1 MLDKIADTYD
11 EEVDNAVAALTS
23 MIEPIMMVGLAVV
36 IGGIVIALFMPMI
49 KIIEKLGG

>member
-1 MLDKIADTYD
+1 MGTEPIPQELQFCM
-11 EEVDNAVAALTS
+11 AALTS